1 MINNAKQGG
10 FYVSIFR
17 DEAPEVLS
25 GVSVF
30 VVIAASIFMLGIYAA
45 LLRLPDCFRGF
56 SGLSCCYR
64 KSDWSFSGLVFHI
77 PY

>member
-30 VVIAASIFMLGIYAA
+30 CGDCRIDFLCLEFT
-45 LLRLPDCFRGF
+45 LLC
-56 SGLSCCYR
+56 
-64 KSDWSFSGLVFHI
+64 
-77 PY
+77 